1 MSEQQTQQD
10 DRLAHVPEALKDRV
24 RRDVRLEDVLIW
36 VPYDLDRGGMYVS
49 GYLALASG
57 RLGEFV
63 QRDGQWDGSWLEI
76 APVKKVELL
85 EGLGLGMLR
94 LHGEEAVVGEWRFS
108 RRHEKEFAELRH
120 HLELLT
126 SGKEPDAPDGKGPKP
141 HEKKLRCEKCGGVI
155 PAWSEVCPA
164 CMSRRKIL
172 FRLMDFVKPYKF
184 RAICGAL
191 VALSMT
197 ALALVGPWLT
207 RPMLDRGLGG
217 EEGYDPNWPLFA
229 TYACIL
235 VGVILVMAVGRAVQ
249 ERLMAGLG
257 CRVARTIRDATY
269 QHLHKLSLSFFAT
282 RQTGSLVTR
291 VTSDSDRL
299 WDFIAFTA
307 VQAGVAFLTIAGV
320 GVLLFV
326 LNWKL
331 AIFVL
336 LPVPVMGGMMAF
348 FHKRMHRVFHRIFH
362 RWGQMTAVV
371 ADALPGV
378 RVIKAFSQERR
389 EIDRFGAKNE
399 QVFDEEVNLISTW
412 TTFGPVMMLCSSV
425 GTVIVWLLGGW
436 WVIQDFYNPP
446 AGDAARMT
454 VGTLMS
460 FLMFMGM
467 FNRPVHMIAHMD
479 RMFNRAATSAQ
490 RIFDILDAPPR
501 VFSKTEA
508 VRASDMRGEIE
519 LRDVTFSYD
528 GVRRVL
534 KNINVKIAPGEMI
547 GLAGPSGGGK
557 TTLVNLICRFYDVQE
572 GAIFIDGVDVRDYD
586 VQDLRRHIGVVLQEP
601 FLFHGTVAEN
611 ISYGNA
617 DANLDTIIA
626 SAKTANAHDFIVGF
640 PDGYDTLV
648 GERGQSLSG
657 GERQRIS
664 IARAILH
671 NPKILILDEATSSV
685 DTEAEKLIQ
694 DAVAR
699 LVANRTTIA
708 IAHRLSTLRQA
719 NRLVILDK
727 GNLIEQG
734 THEEL
739 AAKEDGVYAKLLK
752 MQTETHSYMAVSG

>member
-10 DRLAHVPEALKDRV
+10 ERLAHVPEALKDRV

-49 GYLALASG
+49 GYLALVSG
-57 RLGEFV
+57 RLGEFL
-63 QRDGQWDGSWLEI
+63 QRDGQWDGSWLKI

-94 LHGEEAVVGEWRFS
+94 LHGEETVVGEWRFS

-120 HLELLT
+120 HLERLT

-191 VALSMT
+191 VAVTIT
-197 ALALVGPWLT
+197 ALALVPAVL
-207 RPMLDRGLGG
+207 RKPMIDEGLGAAPG
-217 EEGYDPNWPLFA
+217 SKADWPLFLA
-229 TYACIL
+229 YVCIFI
-235 VGVILVMAVGRAVQ
+235 GVIVITALGRALQ

-257 CRVARTIRDATY
+257 CRVARNIRDSTY
-269 QHLHKLSLSFFAT
+269 RHLHKLSLSFFST

-299 WDFIAFTA
+299 WDFVAFTA

-320 GVLLFV
+320 GVLMFV
-326 LNWKL
+326 FNWKL

-362 RWGQMTAVV
+362 RWGQMTAIV

-389 EIDRFGAKNE
+389 EIDRFGEKNE
-399 QVFDEEVNLISTW
+399 QVFEEEVNLISTW
-412 TTFGPVMMLCSSV
+412 TTFGPLMMLCSSV
-425 GTVIVWLLGGW
+425 GMVIVWLLGGW
-436 WVIQDFYNPP
+436 WVIQDFSK
-446 AGDAARMT
+446 DASQGEVMT
-454 VGTLMS
+454 VGTL
-460 FLMFMGM
+460 LMFIGLMQM

-501 VFSKTEA
+501 VFSKAEP
-508 VRASDMRGEIE
+508 VKASDMRGEIE

-534 KNINVKIAPGEMI
+534 KNISVKIAPGEMI

-611 ISYGNA
+611 IAYGNPDA
-617 DANLDTIIA
+617 DLDTIIA

-671 NPKILILDEATSSV
+671 DPKILILDEATSSV

-727 GNLIEQG
+727 GDLIEQG

-739 AAKEDGVYAKLLK
+739 AAKEDGLYAKLLK
-752 MQTETHSYMAVSG
+752 MQTETHSYMAISG